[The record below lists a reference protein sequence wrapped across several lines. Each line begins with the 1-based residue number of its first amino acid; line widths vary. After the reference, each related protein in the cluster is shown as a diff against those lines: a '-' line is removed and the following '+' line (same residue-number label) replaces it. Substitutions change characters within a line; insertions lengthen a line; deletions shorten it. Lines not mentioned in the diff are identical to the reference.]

1 MLILLAALAEGT
13 TEPAAPAAT
22 PAPASA
28 PASSPASAPAS
39 APASSPASTPA
50 STPAGPGPEPGLF
63 SRATY
68 ERSLAGRT
76 YVLPGVAWASWA
88 PLRRDV
94 ADGSRAGVGFELS
107 VAHWVTGHAY
117 VGATTQVEYVGRPR
131 VAVGGQVGYELV
143 GLEVSV
149 ARELPGSGA
158 IGQWSLQLAPFVSFG
173 ILWVSPRWIVAL
185 DRRGA
190 ADHPGDGL
198 MFVVGVKLPFG
209 FGKSP

>member
-13 TEPAAPAAT
+13 TEAAAPAASPPT
-22 PAPASA
+22 ASAAPAASA
-28 PASSPASAPAS
+28 PAPPA
-39 APASSPASTPA
+39 
-50 STPAGPGPEPGLF
+50 AGATGPEPGLF

-88 PLRRDV
+88 PLRKDV

-107 VAHWVTGHAY
+107 IAHWVSAHAY
-117 VGATTQVEYVGRPR
+117 VGATTQVEHVGRPR

-143 GLEVSV
+143 GIEASV
-149 ARELPGSGA
+149 ARELPASGGT
-158 IGQWSLQLAPFVSFG
+158 GQWSLQIAPFVSFG

-190 ADHPGDGL
+190 SDHPGDGL